1 MVRKILT
8 LFNLW
13 DLSLLLTIAGITV
26 VVFTLLYFLVYNIT
40 ARMYYRIV
48 ADGR

>member
-1 MVRKILT
+1 M

-13 DLSLLLTIAGITV
+13 DLSLLLTITGITV
-26 VVFTLLYFLVYNIT
+26 VVFALLYFLVYTIT